1 MSVIT
6 LTTEWR
12 PDDIYA
18 GIIKGRIC
26 SLIPGA
32 TIVDNASGLPSFNIP
47 YASFIIR
54 NTFTYYPLGS
64 IHIICVGSEAGKG
77 SRHLAVKAKGHYFIG
92 TDNGIFHLIL
102 NSAPDEAIVLEMSK
116 ERSELDIFAETAAE
130 ILSGKNLTD
139 IGPQITDTVEKVP
152 LRATIDKEIIL
163 GSVIF
168 IDSYGNAFT
177 NITKDIFF
185 RVFENKP
192 YKIIIQSNR
201 NYISTI
207 NNKYCDVSD
216 GELLARFNHL
226 NLIEIAI
233 NGANVSELFNLEIGS
248 SVRIELSDETIRKNG
263 LF

>member
-12 PDDIYA
+12 PDDIYS

-32 TIVDNASGLPSFNIP
+32 TIIDNASGLPAYNIP
-47 YASFIIR
+47 YASFVIR
-54 NTFTYYPLGS
+54 NTFAYYPQGS
-64 IHIICVGSEAGKG
+64 IHIICVGSEANKET
-77 SRHLAVKAKGHYFIG
+77 RYLAVKAKGHYFIG

-102 NSAPDEAIVLEMSK
+102 NAAPDEAVILEKGENS
-116 ERSELDIFAETAAE
+116 SELDIFASTAAE
-130 ILSGKNLTD
+130 IFSGKILTD
-139 IGPQITDTVEKVP
+139 IGAPIIDIVEKVP
-152 LRATIDKEIIL
+152 LRATIDKDIVL

-177 NITKDIFF
+177 NITRDIFF
-185 RVFENKP
+185 RVFERKP

-201 NYISTI
+201 NYISAI
-207 NNKYCDVSD
+207 REKYCDVPE
-216 GELLARFNHL
+216 GELLARFNYL

-233 NGANVSELFNLEIGS
+233 NGANVSELFNLEIGT